1 MAARSENE
9 SDGDEGTNPGEG
21 GASASPPFLAAAP
34 VVCVTR
40 SAGDF
45 AGGAFVGSIFGYGQ
59 GLLTKKGLKG
69 SLGNAGSSAKSFA
82 VLSGVQSL
90 VLCLLRRLRGK
101 DDIINSGIAGCCT
114 GLALSFPGTPQAL
127 LQNCA
132 TFAAFS
138 CIMEG
143 LNKQQT
149 AMAHTLGGNALA
161 FAAHGDNK
169 GGVLPPFTLPPILD
183 ASDALASCCKALVKP
198 RH

>member
-1 MAARSENE
+1 MAARGDNE
-9 SDGDEGTNPGEG
+9 SDGDVGTNPAEG
-21 GASASPPFLAAAP
+21 GSSLSLPPLAAGPA
-34 VVCVTR
+34 VCVLR

-59 GLLTKKGLKG
+59 GLLSKKGLKG

-90 VLCLLRRLRGK
+90 VLCLLRKLRGK

-149 AMAHTLGGNALA
+149 AMAHTLTGNALT
-161 FAAHGDNK
+161 FAHDN
-169 GGVLPPFTLPPILD
+169 GAGVLPPFTLPPILD
-183 ASDALASCCKALVKP
+183 ASDAFASCCQALVAKP
-198 RH
+198 KKH

>member
-1 MAARSENE
+1 MAARSEND
-9 SDGDEGTNPGEG
+9 SDGDEGTNPTGAG
-21 GASASPPFLAAAP
+21 GGFSPPPLAAAP
-34 VVCVTR
+34 VVCVLR

-59 GLLTKKGLKG
+59 GLITKKGFKG
-69 SLGNAGSSAKSFA
+69 SFSNAGSSAKSFA

-90 VLCLLRRLRGK
+90 VLCLLRKLRGK
-101 DDIINSGIAGCCT
+101 DDIVNSGIAGCCT

-143 LNKQQT
+143 LNKQQ
-149 AMAHTLGGNALA
+149 AMAQTLDGNALN
-161 FAAHGDNK
+161 FTLGK

-183 ASDALASCCKALVKP
+183 ASDALASCCQALVK
-198 RH
+198 RKN